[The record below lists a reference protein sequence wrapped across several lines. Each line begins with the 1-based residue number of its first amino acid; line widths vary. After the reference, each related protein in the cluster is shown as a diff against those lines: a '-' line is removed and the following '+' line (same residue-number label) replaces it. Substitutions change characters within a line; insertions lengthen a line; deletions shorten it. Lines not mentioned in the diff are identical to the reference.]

1 MNIAYVIQIK
11 IENKI
16 ASRRIVKDNVQEDP
30 EKRWK
35 KIFTVLTEKQLM
47 RIDKKGKKKH
57 KNYNLRIIIYWEC
70 KIYHKLIIKSC

>member
-47 RIDKKGKKKH
+47 RIDKKGKKNTKT
-57 KNYNLRIIIYWEC
+57 II
-70 KIYHKLIIKSC
+70 

>member
-47 RIDKKGKKKH
+47 RIDKKGKENTKTI
-57 KNYNLRIIIYWEC
+57 L
-70 KIYHKLIIKSC
+70 

>member
-35 KIFTVLTEKQLM
+35 EIFTVLTEKQLM
-47 RIDKKGKKKH
+47 RIDKKEKKNTKT
-57 KNYNLRIIIYWEC
+57 II
-70 KIYHKLIIKSC
+70 

>member
-16 ASRRIVKDNVQEDP
+16 ASRRIVKDNVKEDP

-47 RIDKKGKKKH
+47 RIDKKGKKNTKT
-57 KNYNLRIIIYWEC
+57 II
-70 KIYHKLIIKSC
+70 

>member
-30 EKRWK
+30 EKR
-35 KIFTVLTEKQLM
+35 
-47 RIDKKGKKKH
+47 
-57 KNYNLRIIIYWEC
+57 
-70 KIYHKLIIKSC
+70 